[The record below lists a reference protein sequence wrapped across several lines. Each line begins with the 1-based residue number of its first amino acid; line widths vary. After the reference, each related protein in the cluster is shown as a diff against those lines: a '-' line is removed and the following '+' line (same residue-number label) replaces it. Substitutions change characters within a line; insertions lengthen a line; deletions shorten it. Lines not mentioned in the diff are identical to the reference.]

1 MTSRTLLISSAFLV
15 VVLAGCSAPASAP
28 TESSPT
34 SDPASPTAEPTTAA
48 PADPDGTEAGA
59 SAPAGCDL
67 VTADLVSSI
76 LGVDPGSCEPI
87 TSWADG
93 PAGLYPAITM
103 AIDTTASAPTI
114 MPVEVC
120 GGGGIDGALP
130 VPGAD
135 YGYAVEGDLCVVVG
149 TLGVKTSALL
159 DYGVAP
165 AEKWQ
170 QLAIALVERLS

>member
-1 MTSRTLLISSAFLV
+1 MILSAAVSV
-15 VVLAGCSAPASAP
+15 VLLAGCSAPAPEPAEPLEPSTAPSAP
-28 TESSPT
+28 PVEATEPP
-34 SDPASPTAEPTTAA
+34 SDSEP
-48 PADPDGTEAGA
+48 GA
-59 SAPAGCDL
+59 SAVAPTGCDL

-76 LGVDPGSCEPI
+76 LGVDPGVCEPI

-93 PAGLYPAITM
+93 PAGLYPSITM